1 MKNINN
7 NIVEISLPK
16 LDKHT
21 KLNPDFVTGLVE
33 AEGSF
38 SITKHKDNRARQK
51 MTIGLRFEI
60 SMLSNEIDL
69 LFLVKDFFGCG
80 NIVLDHRKD
89 SSIPFVRLRILDIK
103 SINNIVISHFTNYP
117 LRGTKHLDFLTF
129 KKAVN
134 LINSKK
140 HLVKEG
146 IDDIVEMSYNMNSYR
161 KFPVEY
167 SPIHTIEGNSEY
179 IPISGHY
186 INGFIAGDGC
196 LALKIRDSDFGRMTL
211 QISQHKNNKLLL
223 LSIANY
229 FESPNKVYYQDTDS
243 LQITLSGHKLWQNI
257 IFNHF
262 SQYPLHGTKVIKLNK
277 LFLIR
282 ELMLNNNHLMQVGR
296 SRHWKPDIKLQ
307 IKDIWNN

>member
-80 NIVLDHRKD
+80 NIVFDHRKD
-89 SSIPFVRLRILDIK
+89 STIPFVRLRILDIK
-103 SINNIVISHFTNYP
+103 SINNIIISHFTNYP

-129 KKAVN
+129 KKAVD

-146 IDDIVEMSYNMNSYR
+146 VDDIVEMSYNMNSYR

-179 IPISGHY
+179 IPLSGHY

-196 LALKIRDSDFGRMTL
+196 LALKITDLDFGRMTL

-223 LSIANY
+223 CSIANY

-262 SQYPLHGTKVIKLNK
+262 SKYPLHGTKVIKLNK